1 MTIGTSVFASQYV
14 AIQDKAQSLLGAG
27 STTRG
32 YGQTVQSAD
41 VFVGNIITKAQW
53 DLLRFDV
60 INIKLHQDG
69 VIPAAVQVA
78 VGDAIGFGPGS
89 PNTNY
94 DILLESA
101 ITNKFSLADNQSIVT
116 AKATETY
123 SPPWS
128 TQAQTTLTCDFPDAT
143 TARYFF
149 NSGGKIRIT
158 STLAATGTPTAQVN
172 AWASFLSTV
181 GTLSF
186 GAGTN
191 PGFVPP
197 VELNLA
203 VNYYTLTNSYQIF
216 YQKSLSSSYA
226 ANSYRLEA
234 RTNVANNSTGT
245 ATQVQIRITL
255 VDTYT
260 DPGPEPSPPP
270 GDSVVGTLT
279 VNVAEVKASGLL
291 QPSGNF
297 TVTSPTY
304 SLSSIVAA

>member
-1 MTIGTSVFASQYV
+1 MTIGTSIFASQYV

-27 STTRG
+27 STTKG

-60 INIKLHQDG
+60 INIKMHQDG
-69 VIPAAVQVA
+69 VMPAVVQVA
-78 VGDAIGFGPGS
+78 TGDAIGFGPGS

-94 DILLESA
+94 DILLEQA
-101 ITNKFSLADNQSIVT
+101 IVNKFVLADNQSIVT

-123 SPPWS
+123 SPPWA
-128 TQAQTTLTCDFPDAT
+128 TQAQTTLTCVFADAT

-172 AWASFLSTV
+172 AWVNFLASV
-181 GTLSF
+181 GTRSF
-186 GAGTN
+186 GADTD
-191 PGFVPP
+191 P
-197 VELNLA
+197 A
-203 VNYYTLTNSYQIF
+203 INYYTLTNVYQIF
-216 YQKSLSSSYA
+216 YQSSLSNPYS
-226 ANSYRLEA
+226 ANNYRLEA
-234 RTNVANNSTGT
+234 KTNVANNSTGT
-245 ATQVQIRITL
+245 ASEVQIRITL
-255 VDTYT
+255 SDSYV

-270 GDSVVGTLT
+270 GDAVVGTLT

-291 QPSGNF
+291 QPSGSF
-297 TVTSPTY
+297 TITSPAY

>member
-1 MTIGTSVFASQYV
+1 MTIGTSIFASQYV

-27 STTRG
+27 STTKG

-60 INIKLHQDG
+60 INIKMHQDG
-69 VIPAAVQVA
+69 VMPAVVQVA
-78 VGDAIGFGPGS
+78 TGDAIGFGPGS

-94 DILLESA
+94 DILLEQA
-101 ITNKFSLADNQSIVT
+101 IVNKFVLADNQSIVT

-123 SPPWS
+123 SPPWA
-128 TQAQTTLTCDFPDAT
+128 TQAQTTLTCVFADAT

-172 AWASFLSTV
+172 AWVNFLASV
-181 GTLSF
+181 GTRSF
-186 GAGTN
+186 GAGTD
-191 PGFVPP
+191 PT
-197 VELNLA
+197 
-203 VNYYTLTNSYQIF
+203 VNYYTLTNVYQTF
-216 YQKSLSSSYA
+216 YQSSLSSPYS
-226 ANSYRLEA
+226 ANNYKLEA
-234 RTNVANNSTGT
+234 KTNVSNNSTGT
-245 ATQVQIRITL
+245 ASEVQIRITL
-255 VDTYT
+255 SDTYT

-279 VNVAEVKASGLL
+279 VNVVEVKASGLL

-304 SLSSIVAA
+304 SLSSIVAS

>member
-1 MTIGTSVFASQYV
+1 MTIGTSIFASQYV
-14 AIQDKAQSLLGAG
+14 AIQDKAESLLGIG

-32 YGQTVQSAD
+32 YGQTVQSSD
-41 VFVGNIITKAQW
+41 VFIGNAITKAQW
-53 DLLRFDV
+53 DLLRFDI

-69 VIPAAVQVA
+69 VIPPIVQVA
-78 VGDAIGFGPGS
+78 VGDAIGFGPSS

-94 DILLESA
+94 DILLEQA
-101 ITNKFSLADNQSIVT
+101 ITNKFNLADNQSIVT
-116 AKATETY
+116 AKATQTF
-123 SPPWS
+123 SSSWS
-128 TQAQTTLTCDFPDAT
+128 TQAQTTLTCNFADAT

-158 STLAATGTPTAQVN
+158 SALTAGASTAQVT
-172 AWASFLSTV
+172 AWVNFLNSV
-181 GTLSF
+181 GTRSF

-191 PGFVPP
+191 PT
-197 VELNLA
+197 
-203 VNYYTLTNSYQIF
+203 VNYYTLTNVYQTF
-216 YQKSLSSSYA
+216 YQDSLSSPYS
-226 ANSYRLEA
+226 ANNYRLEA
-234 RTNVANNSTGT
+234 KTDVANNSTGT

-255 VDTYT
+255 TDTYT

-297 TVTSPTY
+297 TITSPTY

>member
-1 MTIGTSVFASQYV
+1 MTIGTSIFASQYV
-14 AIQDKAQSLLGAG
+14 AIQDKAESLLGAG
-27 STTRG
+27 STTKG

-60 INIKLHQDG
+60 INIKMHQDG
-69 VIPAAVQVA
+69 VMPAVVQVA
-78 VGDAIGFGPGS
+78 TGDAIGFGPGS

-94 DILLESA
+94 DILLEQA
-101 ITNKFSLADNQSIVT
+101 IVNKFVLADNQSVVT
-116 AKATETY
+116 AKVTETY

-128 TQAQTTLTCDFPDAT
+128 TQAQTTLTCVFADAT

-158 STLAATGTPTAQVN
+158 STLAATGTPTAQVT
-172 AWASFLSTV
+172 AWVNFLASV
-181 GTLSF
+181 GTRSF
-186 GAGTN
+186 GAATD
-191 PGFVPP
+191 PT
-197 VELNLA
+197 
-203 VNYYTLTNSYQIF
+203 VNYYTLTDVYQIF
-216 YQKSLSSSYA
+216 YQSSLSSPYS
-226 ANSYRLEA
+226 ANNYRLEA

-245 ATQVQIRITL
+245 ASQVQIRITL
-255 VDTYT
+255 SDTYT
-260 DPGPEPSPPP
+260 DTGPEPNPPP

-297 TVTSPTY
+297 TVTGPTY
-304 SLSSIVAA
+304 SLSSIVAS

>member
-1 MTIGTSVFASQYV
+1 MTIGTSIFASQYV

-27 STTRG
+27 STTKG

-60 INIKLHQDG
+60 INIKMHQDG
-69 VIPAAVQVA
+69 VMPAVVQVA
-78 VGDAIGFGPGS
+78 TGDAIGFGPGS

-94 DILLESA
+94 DILLEQA
-101 ITNKFSLADNQSIVT
+101 IVNKFVLADNQSIVT

-123 SPPWS
+123 SPPWA
-128 TQAQTTLTCDFPDAT
+128 TQAQTTLTCVFADAT

-172 AWASFLSTV
+172 AWVNFLASV
-181 GTLSF
+181 GTRSF
-186 GAGTN
+186 GADTD
-191 PGFVPP
+191 P
-197 VELNLA
+197 A
-203 VNYYTLTNSYQIF
+203 INYYTLTNVYQIF
-216 YQKSLSSSYA
+216 YQSSLSSPYS
-226 ANSYRLEA
+226 ANNYKLEA
-234 RTNVANNSTGT
+234 KTNVSNNSTGT
-245 ATQVQIRITL
+245 ASEVQIRITL
-255 VDTYT
+255 SDTYT

-279 VNVAEVKASGLL
+279 VNVVEVKASGLL

-304 SLSSIVAA
+304 SLSSIVAS

>member
-1 MTIGTSVFASQYV
+1 MTSGTSVFASQYV
-14 AIQDKAQSLLGAG
+14 AIQDKAESLLGTG

-32 YGQTVQSAD
+32 YGQTVQSSD
-41 VFVGNIITKAQW
+41 VFIGNSITKAQW
-53 DLLRFDV
+53 DLLRFDI

-69 VIPAAVQVA
+69 VMPDVVQVN

-94 DILLESA
+94 DILLEQA
-101 ITNKFSLADNQSIVT
+101 ITNRFSLADNQSIVT
-116 AKATETY
+116 AKATQTF
-123 SPPWS
+123 SSPWS
-128 TQAQTTLTCDFPDAT
+128 VQAQTTLTCDFADAT

-158 STLAATGTPTAQVN
+158 SVLAAGVATAQVN
-172 AWASFLSTV
+172 AWVNFLNSV
-181 GTLSF
+181 GTRNF
-186 GAGTN
+186 GAGTD
-191 PGFVPP
+191 PII
-197 VELNLA
+197 
-203 VNYYTLTNSYQIF
+203 NYYTLTNSYQIF
-216 YQKSLSSSYA
+216 YQSSLSSPYS
-226 ANSYRLEA
+226 ANNYRLEA

-255 VDTYT
+255 TDTYV

-297 TVTSPTY
+297 TITSPTY
-304 SLSSIVAA
+304 SLSSIVAS

>member
-1 MTIGTSVFASQYV
+1 MTIGTSIFASQYV

-27 STTRG
+27 STTKG

-60 INIKLHQDG
+60 INIKMHQDG
-69 VIPAAVQVA
+69 VMPAVVQVA
-78 VGDAIGFGPGS
+78 TGDAIGFGPGS

-94 DILLESA
+94 DILLEQA
-101 ITNKFSLADNQSIVT
+101 IVNKFVLADNQSIVT

-123 SPPWS
+123 SPPWA
-128 TQAQTTLTCDFPDAT
+128 TQAQTTLTCVFADAT

-172 AWASFLSTV
+172 AWVNFLASV
-181 GTLSF
+181 GTRSF
-186 GAGTN
+186 GADTD
-191 PGFVPP
+191 PT
-197 VELNLA
+197 
-203 VNYYTLTNSYQIF
+203 VNYYTLTNVYQTF
-216 YQKSLSSSYA
+216 YQSSLSSPYS
-226 ANSYRLEA
+226 ANNYRLEA
-234 RTNVANNSTGT
+234 KTNVSNNSTGT
-245 ATQVQIRITL
+245 ASEVQIRITL
-255 VDTYT
+255 SDTYT

-297 TVTSPTY
+297 TVTGPTY

>member
-14 AIQDKAQSLLGAG
+14 AIQDKAESLLGAG
-27 STTRG
+27 STTKG

-41 VFVGNIITKAQW
+41 VFVGNMITKAQW

-60 INIKLHQDG
+60 INIKMHQDG
-69 VIPAAVQVA
+69 VMPAVVQVA
-78 VGDAIGFGPGS
+78 TGDAIGFGPGS

-94 DILLESA
+94 DILLEQA
-101 ITNKFSLADNQSIVT
+101 IVNKFVLADNQSVVT

-123 SPPWS
+123 SPPWA
-128 TQAQTTLTCDFPDAT
+128 TQAQTTLTCDFADAT

-172 AWASFLSTV
+172 AWVNFLASV
-181 GTLSF
+181 GTRSF
-186 GAGTN
+186 GADTD
-191 PGFVPP
+191 PT
-197 VELNLA
+197 
-203 VNYYTLTNSYQIF
+203 VNYYTLTNVYQIF
-216 YQKSLSSSYA
+216 YQSSLSSPYS
-226 ANSYRLEA
+226 ANNYRLEA

-297 TVTSPTY
+297 TVTGPTY

>member
-1 MTIGTSVFASQYV
+1 MTSGTSIFALQYV
-14 AIQDKAQSLLGAG
+14 TIQNKAESLLGTG

-32 YGQTVQSAD
+32 YGQAVQSSD
-41 VFVGNIITKAQW
+41 VFIGNVITKAQW

-69 VIPAAVQVA
+69 VIPPVVQVA
-78 VGDAIGFGPGS
+78 IGDPIGFGPGS

-94 DILLESA
+94 DILLEQA
-101 ITNKFSLADNQSIVT
+101 IANKFVLADNQSVVT

-128 TQAQTTLTCDFPDAT
+128 NQAQTTLTCNFADAT

-172 AWASFLSTV
+172 AWVNFLASV
-181 GTLSF
+181 GTRSF
-186 GAGTN
+186 GAGTD
-191 PGFVPP
+191 PII
-197 VELNLA
+197 
-203 VNYYTLTNSYQIF
+203 NYYTLTNVYQTF
-216 YQKSLSSSYA
+216 YQNSLSNPYS
-226 ANSYRLEA
+226 ANNYRLEA
-234 RTNVANNSTGT
+234 RSNVANNSTGT
-245 ATQVQIRITL
+245 ATQVEIRITL
-255 VDTYT
+255 TDTYT

-297 TVTSPTY
+297 TVTGPTY
-304 SLSSIVAA
+304 SLSSIVAS

>member
-1 MTIGTSVFASQYV
+1 MTIGTSIFASQYV

-27 STTRG
+27 STTKG

-60 INIKLHQDG
+60 INIKMHQDG
-69 VIPAAVQVA
+69 VMPAVVQVA
-78 VGDAIGFGPGS
+78 TGDAIGFGPGS

-94 DILLESA
+94 DILLEQA
-101 ITNKFSLADNQSIVT
+101 IVNKFVLADNQSIVT

-123 SPPWS
+123 SPPWA
-128 TQAQTTLTCDFPDAT
+128 TQAQTTLTCVFADAT

-172 AWASFLSTV
+172 AWVNFLASV
-181 GTLSF
+181 GTRSF
-186 GAGTN
+186 GADTD
-191 PGFVPP
+191 P
-197 VELNLA
+197 A
-203 VNYYTLTNSYQIF
+203 INYYTLTNVYQIF
-216 YQKSLSSSYA
+216 YQSSLSSPYS
-226 ANSYRLEA
+226 ANNYKLEA
-234 RTNVANNSTGT
+234 KTNVSNNSTGT
-245 ATQVQIRITL
+245 ASEVQIRITL
-255 VDTYT
+255 SDAYVDAF
-260 DPGPEPSPPP
+260 PGSPPP
-270 GDSVVGTLT
+270 DSVVGTLT
-279 VNVAEVKASGLL
+279 VNVVEVKASGLL

-304 SLSSIVAA
+304 SLLSIVAS